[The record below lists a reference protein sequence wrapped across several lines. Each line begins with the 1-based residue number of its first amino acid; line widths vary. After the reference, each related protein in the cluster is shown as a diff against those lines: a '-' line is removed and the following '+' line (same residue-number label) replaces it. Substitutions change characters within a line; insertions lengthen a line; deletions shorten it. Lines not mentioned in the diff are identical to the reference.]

1 MVPRFPAAVIAM
13 SNWRALFQDLGTPPT
28 KGPLT
33 SPEPTTRSVGAMDST
48 EPDPTTPEATS
59 EEEADGLCAEIS
71 SSELKEAIGKG
82 VMKLGL
88 KLMEKLSTGPEQPN
102 VIISPLSLSLALAQL
117 ALGKVQCQW
126 ASVLHVI
133 L

>member
-1 MVPRFPAAVIAM
+1 M
-13 SNWRALFQDLGTPPT
+13 
-28 KGPLT
+28 
-33 SPEPTTRSVGAMDST
+33 ST
-48 EPDPTTPEATS
+48 EPSTATQEATS
-59 EEEADGLCAEIS
+59 EEEADGLCAELS
-71 SSELKEAIGKG
+71 SSELKEAIGSG

-88 KLMEKLSTGPEQPN
+88 KLMEKLQTGPEQPN

-117 ALGKVQCQW
+117 ALGKEECQW